1 MQEVSLTSFLSIKLT
16 KLVNIKENTKDV
28 RINIKYIS
36 HKFSKKYVN
45 FENQMVIIKGKLYLR
60 VPSA

>member
-1 MQEVSLTSFLSIKLT
+1 MYELIFDILPSIKLT

-36 HKFSKKYVN
+36 HKFSKEYVN
-45 FENQMVIIKGKLYLR
+45 FENQMVII
-60 VPSA
+60 

>member
-1 MQEVSLTSFLSIKLT
+1 MQEVSLASFLSIKLT

-36 HKFSKKYVN
+36 HKFSKEYVN
-45 FENQMVIIKGKLYLR
+45 FENQMVII
-60 VPSA
+60 

>member
-1 MQEVSLTSFLSIKLT
+1 MYELTFDILPSIKLT

-36 HKFSKKYVN
+36 HKFLKEYIKS
-45 FENQMVIIKGKLYLR
+45 ENHKVII
-60 VPSA
+60 